1 MNKIIT
7 INLGG
12 IALQIEEDAY
22 DVLRNYIHKLES
34 HFKSAQNGGEI
45 IDDIEARMAEMLFE
59 KLKKGKLSINREDI
73 NEVIKIMGEP
83 SDFDKEDT
91 SETLQNNAGRR
102 RLYRDADSK
111 VIGGVCSGLSKY
123 LGIDVVVVRIIWLIL
138 FFIFGSG
145 LLLYIILWVIIPKA
159 VTASEKLE
167 MMGEMPNID
176 NIRRTVSEEAG
187 KAVYSIREHVRSA
200 KVREGLNEA
209 ASLISRVF
217 RAVFSFVAGIISLVF
232 LAIIVVVVMYLLFG
246 QGTIGFGDDA
256 FSINDIPRIYQN
268 QSLFWTARVL
278 LNLLLILPALALV
291 LRLAE
296 FIFNVRTRNK
306 PVYQILGGFWLLVFL
321 ACTAITIYT
330 VRGFQADARSFE
342 EIPLIIASD
351 TLKIGVMDGISSE
364 SSGFINGM
372 VKVHI
377 EPALGKSAELRIRK
391 FSRGT
396 NTEEALDRA
405 KKLKSEFSLINNQ
418 LNISEFLHL
427 GSDVYRAQKIIYDLR
442 IPVGTVIRINPNL
455 ERIMSESDNDQNF
468 YRTELAGHT
477 YIMTI
482 TGLSCLDCS
491 ASGEETGYK
500 KLESFNMVKVNDAF
514 TVHIR
519 KAGIHGI
526 KVEGTDEFIEHTRYD
541 CQDGELKIWFDNDWG
556 KLKNWVSGDENY
568 ISINMPDLRRLE
580 INGASHLTIEN
591 MNLDILDAELNGAS
605 HLELNDLTAQTM
617 KFELKGGSKVEA
629 SGETE
634 NLNIESNG
642 AGSFDAFELLSQR
655 AKLDLSGASKCNL
668 NVAEYIR
675 GKIRGA
681 ASLQYKG
688 DARIETESNGLVSI
702 EKVD

>member
-1 MNKIIT
+1 
-7 INLGG
+7 
-12 IALQIEEDAY
+12 
-22 DVLRNYIHKLES
+22 
-34 HFKSAQNGGEI
+34 
-45 IDDIEARMAEMLFE
+45 
-59 KLKKGKLSINREDI
+59 
-73 NEVIKIMGEP
+73 MGEP

-91 SETLQNNAGRR
+91 AEPQTNNTGRR

-123 LGIDVVVVRIIWLIL
+123 FAIDVVVVRIIWLIL

-187 KAVYSIREHVRSA
+187 KAVDSIKEHARSA

-209 ASLISRVF
+209 GSLISRVF
-217 RAVFSFVAGIISLVF
+217 RAVFGFVAGIISLVF

-246 QGTIGFGDDA
+246 QGTIGFGDDS

-306 PVYQILGGFWLLVFL
+306 LVYQILGGFWLVVFL
-321 ACTAITIYT
+321 ACTAITVYT

-342 EIPLIIASD
+342 EVPLSLTSD
-351 TLKIGVMDGISSE
+351 TLNLGVMDGIAE
-364 SSGFINGM
+364 PTGFINGM
-372 VKVHI
+372 VKLHI
-377 EPALGKSAELRIRK
+377 EPALGKSTELRIRK

-396 NTEEALDRA
+396 NTEEALNRA
-405 KKLKSEFSLINNQ
+405 KKLKPEFTLVNNQ
-418 LNISEFLHL
+418 LNISEFPHL
-427 GSDVYRAQKIIYDLR
+427 GSDVFRAQKIIYDLR
-442 IPVGTVIRINPNL
+442 IPVGTIVRINPNL

-477 YIMTI
+477 YTMTG
-482 TGLSCLDCS
+482 TGLSCLDCA
-491 ASGEETGYK
+491 ASGEEPGYK

-519 KAGIHGI
+519 KSIHHGI
-526 KVEGTDEFIEHTRYD
+526 KVEGTDEFKEHTRYE
-541 CQDGELKIWFDNDWG
+541 CEDGELKIWFDNDWG

-568 ISINMPDLRRLE
+568 IMVNMPDLRKLE
-580 INGASHLTIEN
+580 VNGASHLTIKQ

-605 HLELNDLTAQTM
+605 HLELIDLTAQTL
-617 KFELKGGSKVEA
+617 KFELNGGSKVEA
-629 SGETE
+629 SGETD

-642 AGSFDAFELLSQR
+642 AGSFERSQQMQPER
-655 AKLDLSGASKCNL
+655 SRKHQRRNKRCRQPA
-668 NVAEYIR
+668 
-675 GKIRGA
+675 
-681 ASLQYKG
+681 LQ
-688 DARIETESNGLVSI
+688 R
-702 EKVD
+702 